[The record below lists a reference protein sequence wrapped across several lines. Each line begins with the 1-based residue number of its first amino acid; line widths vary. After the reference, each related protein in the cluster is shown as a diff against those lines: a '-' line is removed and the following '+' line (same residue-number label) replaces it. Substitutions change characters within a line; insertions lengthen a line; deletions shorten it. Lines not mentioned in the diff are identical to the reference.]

1 MTSSIDRTKF
11 KTETGRKL
19 YDLLVKIWDNDD
31 FILGILATV
40 KGDENRQKMINLIEK
55 DGIVDDETLVLAARD
70 IADGIEL

>member
-11 KTETGRKL
+11 KTDTGRKL
-19 YDLLVKIWDNDD
+19 YDLLTEIWNNDD

-55 DGIVDDETLVLAARD
+55 DGIIDDETLVLAARD
-70 IADGIEL
+70 IADGIEI